1 MQLLD
6 QALFALSGIHLRH
19 YRAILILT
27 FFSTLLVGLG
37 ISNVHMQTD
46 IKKEMPQD
54 LPIFRLQDKVS
65 AKFGESDL
73 LLVVVELDPSSN
85 IKSAPSDIRDPRV
98 LSFLKGVGSTLME
111 ENSVDRVSS
120 AASFMPAIP
129 SSLDASKAM
138 IGSIPPLQ
146 GFFNKDYTSTLIYIS
161 STIGT
166 DEGKVVSLMDTVERD
181 IASSEKPPGIRV
193 TVTGEPPIRNLLFG
207 LLWQD
212 ALKTISIASIAILLL
227 LVLMQR
233 SIERAVLV
241 FIPLSLGLVWT
252 LGIMGWFDVP
262 LSVATVGIG
271 AMILGLG
278 VEYGVFV
285 VSRYYEEKESHSS
298 EKALETAV
306 TEIGT
311 AIFGSGT
318 TTMVGFGALVFASMP
333 MLQKLGLSL
342 ALGIALCLV
351 AALFVN
357 PSFII
362 FIEKRIGA
370 WKK

>member
-1 MQLLD
+1 MRILND
-6 QALFALSGIHLRH
+6 ALFALSGMHLRH
-19 YRAILILT
+19 YKAILILA

-65 AKFGESDL
+65 ARFGESDL
-73 LLVVVELDPSSN
+73 LLIVVELDPSSG
-85 IKSAPSDIRDPRV
+85 IRSAPSDIRDPRV
-98 LSFLKGVGSTLME
+98 LVFLKELESMLME
-111 ENSVDRVSS
+111 ESPVDRVSS
-120 AASFMPAIP
+120 AASFMPSMPASLE
-129 SSLDASKAM
+129 SSKLL
-138 IGSIPPLQ
+138 IGGIPPAQ
-146 GFFNKDYTSTLIYIS
+146 GFFNKDYTSTLIYVS

-166 DEGKVVSLMDTVERD
+166 DENKVVSLIKAVEED
-181 IASSEKPPGIRV
+181 ISSAEKPPGIKV
-193 TVTGEPPIRNLLFG
+193 TVTGEPPIRNLIFG

-212 ALKTISIASIAILLL
+212 AVKTISIASIAIFLLL
-227 LVLMQR
+227 IIMQA
-233 SIERAVLV
+233 SVERAALV
-241 FIPLSLGLVWT
+241 FIPLSLGLLWT
-252 LGIMGWFDVP
+252 LGIMGWLDMP

-271 AMILGLG
+271 AMVLGLG
-278 VEYGVFV
+278 VEYGIFV
-285 VSRYYEEKESHSS
+285 VSRYYEEKERHSS
-298 EKALETAV
+298 EKALRTAV
-306 TEIGT
+306 TEIGS

-318 TTMVGFGALVFASMP
+318 TTMVGFGALAFASMP

-342 ALGIALCLV
+342 ALGIALCLA

-362 FIEKRIGA
+362 LIEKRLGD